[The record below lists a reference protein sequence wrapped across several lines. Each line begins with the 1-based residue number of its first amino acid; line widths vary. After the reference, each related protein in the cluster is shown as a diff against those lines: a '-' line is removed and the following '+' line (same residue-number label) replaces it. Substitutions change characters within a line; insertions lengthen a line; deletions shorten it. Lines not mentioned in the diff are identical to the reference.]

1 MENIIDLDFRIPFA
15 LYPRRSDRILWE
27 VEFHHP
33 VKISP
38 SKILIGEIAHREIL
52 FECQLVEQFRSLST
66 F

>member
-15 LYPRRSDRILWE
+15 WYPRTSDRILWE

-52 FECQLVEQFRSLST
+52 I
-66 F
+66 

>member
-1 MENIIDLDFRIPFA
+1 MENIIDLDFRIPYA
-15 LYPRRSDRILWE
+15 WYARTSDRIMWE

-52 FECQLVEQFRSLST
+52 IWMVKQFRSLST